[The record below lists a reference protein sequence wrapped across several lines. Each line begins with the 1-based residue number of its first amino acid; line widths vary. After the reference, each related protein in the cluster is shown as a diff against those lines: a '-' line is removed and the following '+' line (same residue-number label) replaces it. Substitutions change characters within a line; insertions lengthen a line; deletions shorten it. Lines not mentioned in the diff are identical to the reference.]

1 MTERAS
7 PAGKSRGR
15 SDGQALC
22 QSDTIAAPV
31 ILGQQPCPLSRACA
45 RQGRVAAP
53 SVCFAV
59 ARILLA
65 AAPTAPPCFR
75 HWRRSSPLPQ
85 RGSPWHVGQLSSGR
99 AKHNISETAVL
110 RCLVQRQ
117 LDKER
122 CPEAAVPVSKA
133 RSFAPCRASVV
144 QWKVTRPA
152 KASPF
157 GRGVTEGDG
166 EGKPGRKEPLRSD
179 GQAFCQSDTIAVS
192 ELFGSGLA
200 LSVSSQAPRQLPQRG
215 SHWHVGQALLRTT
228 SQSRFARQLP

>member
-1 MTERAS
+1 MPRAKAS
-7 PAGKSRGR
+7 PFGRGVTEGDGEGKPGTKEPWAQRWAGSLSERYYR
-15 SDGQALC
+15 CARAVC
-22 QSDTIAAPV
+22 QRPS
-31 ILGQQPCPLSRACA
+31 PLSRACA

-85 RGSPWHVGQLSSGR
+85 RGSHWHVGQLSSGR

-110 RCLVQRQ
+110 RCLGQRQ

-133 RSFAPCRASVV
+133 RPLASCRASVV
-144 QWKVTRPA
+144 QWKVIRPA

-157 GRGVTEGDG
+157 GRGG
-166 EGKPGRKEPLRSD
+166 
-179 GQAFCQSDTIAVS
+179 IAK
-192 ELFGSGLA
+192 
-200 LSVSSQAPRQLPQRG
+200 Q
-215 SHWHVGQALLRTT
+215 
-228 SQSRFARQLP
+228 

>member
-1 MTERAS
+1 MVNVEANESIGSPKRKDPLPELQSPKGGFFAPFGEPKPLPLGEVSPKVTERAS
-7 PAGKSRGR
+7 PARKSRGR
-15 SDGQALC
+15 GDRQAFC
-22 QSDTIAAPV
+22 QSDTIAVSELFGSGLALSVSSQAP
-31 ILGQQPCPLSRACA
+31 

-53 SVCFAV
+53 SVCFAA

-99 AKHNISETAVL
+99 AKHNISEAAVL

-133 RSFAPCRASVV
+133 RPFAPYRASV
-144 QWKVTRPA
+144 
-152 KASPF
+152 
-157 GRGVTEGDG
+157 
-166 EGKPGRKEPLRSD
+166 
-179 GQAFCQSDTIAVS
+179 
-192 ELFGSGLA
+192 
-200 LSVSSQAPRQLPQRG
+200 RQ
-215 SHWHVGQALLRTT
+215 
-228 SQSRFARQLP
+228 

>member
-1 MTERAS
+1 MIFAPAKAS
-7 PAGKSRGR
+7 PFGRGVTEGDGEGKPGRKEPLR

-22 QSDTIAAPV
+22 QSDTIAVPELFVSGLALSVSSQAP
-31 ILGQQPCPLSRACA
+31 

-110 RCLVQRQ
+110 RCLGQRQ

-122 CPEAAVPVSKA
+122 CPEAAAPVSKA
-133 RSFAPCRASVV
+133 RPLASCRASVV

-152 KASPF
+152 KGSPS
-157 GRGVTEGDG
+157 GGAVTPAARLRG
-166 EGKPGRKEPLRSD
+166 PP
-179 GQAFCQSDTIAVS
+179 
-192 ELFGSGLA
+192 
-200 LSVSSQAPRQLPQRG
+200 
-215 SHWHVGQALLRTT
+215 
-228 SQSRFARQLP
+228 

>member
-1 MTERAS
+1 MRHYIC
-7 PAGKSRGR
+7 
-15 SDGQALC
+15 SDRYQKCEKIGQRVHL
-22 QSDTIAAPV
+22 
-31 ILGQQPCPLSRACA
+31 LSREIRGVNRKPIIPHVSPKRYRKRQEPDFPTEERLCLRTTSQSRFA

-99 AKHNISETAVL
+99 AKHNISEAAVL
-110 RCLVQRQ
+110 RCLGQRQ

-133 RSFAPCRASVV
+133 RPLASCRASVV

-152 KASPF
+152 KGSPS
-157 GRGVTEGDG
+157 GGAVERSETE
-166 EGKPGRKEPLRSD
+166 R
-179 GQAFCQSDTIAVS
+179 
-192 ELFGSGLA
+192 
-200 LSVSSQAPRQLPQRG
+200 AP
-215 SHWHVGQALLRTT
+215 
-228 SQSRFARQLP
+228 